1 MNRVT
6 LITVLG
12 LLLIGITYVLSNV
25 TSKTKQEYFLQCYF
39 QFL

>member
-25 TSKTKQEYFLQCYF
+25 TSKTKQEYFENKRIS
-39 QFL
+39 